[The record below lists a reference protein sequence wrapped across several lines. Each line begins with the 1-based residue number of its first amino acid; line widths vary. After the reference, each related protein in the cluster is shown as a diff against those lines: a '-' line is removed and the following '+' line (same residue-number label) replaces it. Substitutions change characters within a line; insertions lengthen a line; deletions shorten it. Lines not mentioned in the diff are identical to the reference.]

1 MLESSARKTPPTVNT
16 CETMMRHK
24 GKMLMCGNLVE
35 VGGDG
40 HLLVQLRRLSEEGG
54 TLEVVHLEHVGSSLG
69 GGADDLRRVDLDE
82 AGLGQRVAEESAHSG
97 LESEDGL
104 VGRGAQVQHAV
115 VQPGVLVHLGEISLK
130 QNRGFLILSETIRC
144 SDKTISPLRSCPPHR
159 R

>member
-1 MLESSARKTPPTVNT
+1 M
-16 CETMMRHK
+16 CE
-24 GKMLMCGNLVE
+24 NLVE
-35 VGGDG
+35 VGCDG

-54 TLEVVHLEHVGSSLG
+54 ALEVVHLEHVGSSLG

-82 AGLGQRVAEESAHSG
+82 AALGQGVAEESADSG

-104 VGRGAQVQHAV
+104 VGRGAQIEYAV
-115 VQPGVLVHLGEISLK
+115 VQTCVLVHLKETSLK

-144 SDKTISPLRSCPPHR
+144 SDRTISPLQSCPPHR

>member
-1 MLESSARKTPPTVNT
+1 
-16 CETMMRHK
+16 MMRHK

-82 AGLGQRVAEESAHSG
+82 AAFGQGVAEESAHSG

-104 VGRGAQVQHAV
+104 VGRRAQVEHAV
-115 VQPGVLVHLGEISLK
+115 VQAGVLVHLGETSLK
-130 QNRGFLILSETIRC
+130 QNRGFLILSETFRC
-144 SDKTISPLRSCPPHR
+144 SDETISPLQSYPPHR

>member
-1 MLESSARKTPPTVNT
+1 
-16 CETMMRHK
+16 MRHK

-54 TLEVVHLEHVGSSLG
+54 ALEVVHLEHVGSSLG

-82 AGLGQRVAEESAHSG
+82 AALGQGVAEESAHSG

-104 VGRGAQVQHAV
+104 VGRGAQVEHAV
-115 VQPGVLVHLGEISLK
+115 VQAGVLVHLRGEISLE
-130 QNRGFLILSETIRC
+130 QNRGFWILSETIHC

>member
-1 MLESSARKTPPTVNT
+1 
-16 CETMMRHK
+16 MRHK

-82 AGLGQRVAEESAHSG
+82 AALGQRVAEESAHSG

-104 VGRGAQVQHAV
+104 VGRRAQVEHAV

>member
-1 MLESSARKTPPTVNT
+1 
-16 CETMMRHK
+16 MRHK

-54 TLEVVHLEHVGSSLG
+54 ALEVVHLEHVGSSLG

-82 AGLGQRVAEESAHSG
+82 AALGQGVAEESADSG

-104 VGRGAQVQHAV
+104 VGRGAQVEHAV
-115 VQPGVLVHLGEISLK
+115 VQACVLVHLGETSLK
-130 QNRGFLILSETIRC
+130 QNRGFLILLETIRC
-144 SDKTISPLRSCPPHR
+144 SDETISPLQSCPPHR

>member
-1 MLESSARKTPPTVNT
+1 
-16 CETMMRHK
+16 MRHK

-35 VGGDG
+35 VGSDG

-54 TLEVVHLEHVGSSLG
+54 ALEVVHLEHVGSSLG

-82 AGLGQRVAEESAHSG
+82 AALGQRVAEESAHSG

-115 VQPGVLVHLGEISLK
+115 VQAGVLVHLGDISLK

-144 SDKTISPLRSCPPHR
+144 SDRTISPLQSCPPR
-159 R
+159 RR

>member
-1 MLESSARKTPPTVNT
+1 
-16 CETMMRHK
+16 
-24 GKMLMCGNLVE
+24 MLMCGNLVE
-35 VGGDG
+35 VCGDG

-82 AGLGQRVAEESAHSG
+82 AALGQGVAEESADSG

-104 VGRGAQVQHAV
+104 VGRGAQVEYAV
-115 VQPGVLVHLGEISLK
+115 VQPCVLVHLKETSLK
-130 QNRGFLILSETIRC
+130 QNRGFLILLETSRC
-144 SDKTISPLRSCPPHR
+144 SDKTISPWRSCPPHR

>member
-1 MLESSARKTPPTVNT
+1 MLI
-16 CETMMRHK
+16 
-24 GKMLMCGNLVE
+24 CGDLVE

-54 TLEVVHLEHVGSSLG
+54 AFEVVHLEHVGSSLG

-82 AGLGQRVAEESAHSG
+82 AALGQGVSEESADSG

-104 VGRGAQVQHAV
+104 VGRGAQVEHAV
-115 VQPGVLVHLGEISLK
+115 VQACVLVHLKETSLK
-130 QNRGFLILSETIRC
+130 QNRGFLILLETIRC
-144 SDKTISPLRSCPPHR
+144 SDETISPLQSCPPHR